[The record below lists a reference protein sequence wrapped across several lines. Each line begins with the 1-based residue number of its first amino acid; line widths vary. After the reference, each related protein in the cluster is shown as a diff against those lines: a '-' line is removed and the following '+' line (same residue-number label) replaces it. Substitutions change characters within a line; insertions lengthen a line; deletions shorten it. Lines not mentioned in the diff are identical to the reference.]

1 MVKMSDTIKIATI
14 DTGGTWGRL
23 TAWLAD
29 GLETAGFKV
38 ELLKRGSEIPEI
50 AYRIDSGEA
59 DLSVTTTFGARAAS
73 QGKTPYPK
81 KLEIKAIA
89 EMQYPLHW
97 FVNLVRADVKIS
109 SFEEMKE
116 KKPPLRLCLPAPHIL
131 VSYPVKAIFGLF
143 GIDPYVDIPQ
153 WGGKIIT
160 DFNTVPRLLAS
171 GEADGLFRENS
182 PLRYDVSQ
190 LTDVRFFQLTADETK
205 KVSEDLAIAPG
216 LIKAGSYRNQDKD
229 ISTVDAEGF
238 TFFVRSDLA
247 EETAYR
253 VARAIDR
260 HTRTHYISSS
270 IFYSPRFAIHTG
282 APLHPG
288 AEKYYREQKYLS

>member
-1 MVKMSDTIKIATI
+1 MAETIKIATI

-29 GLETAGFKV
+29 GLEDAGFKT
-38 ELLKRGSEIPEI
+38 ELSKKGGEIPET

-73 QGKTPYPK
+73 QGKIPYPK
-81 KLEIKAIA
+81 KLGIKAIA

-97 FVNLVRADVKIS
+97 FVNLVRDDVNIH
-109 SFEEMKE
+109 SFEDMKE
-116 KKPPLRLCLPAPHIL
+116 IKPPLRLCLPSPNIL
-131 VSYPVKAIFGLF
+131 VSYPVKAIFNLF

-182 PLRYDVSQ
+182 PLRYDFSQ
-190 LTDVRFFQLTADETK
+190 LADIHFFQLTADQTK
-205 KVSEDLAIAPG
+205 QVSEELAVAPG
-216 LIKAGSYRNQDKD
+216 IIKAGSYRNQDKD
-229 ISTVDAEGF
+229 ILTVDAEGF
-238 TFFVRSDLA
+238 SFYVRPDLA
-247 EETAYR
+247 DETAYR
-253 VARAIDR
+253 IARAIDR

-270 IFYSPRFAIHTG
+270 IFYSPRFAVRTG

-288 AEKYYREQKYLS
+288 AEKYYREQGYI